1 MLFGYQV
8 PFAGPKLDAGGRDRT
23 VSSMFVY
30 GVAYALASLGCA
42 LPLFL
47 GTLFGSVRR
56 AGYLAGV
63 ANVIAYGAGMSLLVV
78 ALRARRR
85 IDQSC
90 GVAARV

>member
-8 PFAGPKLDAGGRDRT
+8 RFAAPKLDAGGRDRT

-85 IDQSC
+85 IDQSF